1 MNLVFQNTL
10 AVTGGLLV
18 GSAVNM
24 TIITLGP
31 MVIDI
36 PEGVDFSTL
45 EGLKRS
51 MLLLETRH
59 FISPFLAHALG
70 SLAGAF
76 LTAKIA
82 LSHQMKLALV
92 IGVFFSFGGIM
103 MAFLVGGPVWFTVVD
118 LFLAYIPMSYLGCY
132 YARAGKSKQAH

>member
-1 MNLVFQNTL
+1 MNLVFRNTL
-10 AVTGGLLV
+10 AVIGGLLV
-18 GSAVNM
+18 GSVVNM

-31 MVIDI
+31 MIIDI
-36 PEGVDFSTL
+36 PEGADFSTP

-51 MLLLETRH
+51 MLLLETKH

-76 LTAKIA
+76 LAAKIA
-82 LSHQMKLALV
+82 LSHQMKIALV

-103 MAFLVGGPVWFTVVD
+103 MAFLVGGPVWFMVLDV
-118 LFLAYIPMSYLGCY
+118 FLAYIPMSYLGGY
-132 YARAGKSKQAH
+132 YARWRKSKKAH